1 MGLARQIAERIVA
14 KRYEELPPQAV
25 YWSKVAFLDTLG
37 VMLAGAVEEA
47 PRLAARALA
56 AHTAGFETGTRIG
69 RGVNFHHYEKGWHPT
84 STLGTFAVAA
94 ACANLLRLTADKTA
108 TALAVAASLAA
119 EIKANF
125 GTMTKPLHV
134 GHCAR
139 NGLFAVLL
147 AREGYTASGE
157 AFEHKQG
164 FFNVYNGAGNYRA
177 ERILEKWADPL
188 DIVEPGA
195 GYKQYP
201 CCAGTHAAVDAA
213 CELTRRHGRFDPAR
227 IALVETWTPAR
238 RLAHTDRPEPRSNLD
253 AKFSVQYCV
262 ARALTA
268 GAVVLEHFEGE
279 SYRDPQMT
287 DLMRRTR
294 SAPHQ
299 PGQFAPDNRLG
310 AEVKVTLVD
319 GTGFSGKV
327 ELALGRTSRNPI
339 PLERLRAKFENCAI
353 RMLARERAEHVAR
366 QIDGLER
373 MSSVRELTALLEPV
387 VDGRG
392 EGAAR
397 SAA

>member
-1 MGLARQIAERIVA
+1 MGLARQIAERIA
-14 KRYEELPPQAV
+14 AMRYEELPPQAV

-56 AHTAGFETGTRIG
+56 AHAGNGSCVVLGTRT
-69 RGVNFHHYEKGWHPT
+69 R
-84 STLGTFAVAA
+84 
-94 ACANLLRLTADKTA
+94 
-108 TALAVAASLAA
+108 
-119 EIKANF
+119 
-125 GTMTKPLHV
+125 
-134 GHCAR
+134 
-139 NGLFAVLL
+139 
-147 AREGYTASGE
+147 
-157 AFEHKQG
+157 
-164 FFNVYNGAGNYRA
+164 AGC
-177 ERILEKWADPL
+177 L
-188 DIVEPGA
+188 
-195 GYKQYP
+195 
-201 CCAGTHAAVDAA
+201 DAA
-213 CELTRRHGRFDPAR
+213 CELTRRHGRVDPAR
-227 IALVETWTPAR
+227 IARVETWTPAR

-279 SYRDPQMT
+279 AYRDPQVT
-287 DLMRRTR
+287 NLMRRTR

-299 PGQFAPDNRLG
+299 PGQFAPDNHLG

-319 GTGFSGKV
+319 GTSFSAKV

-339 PLERLRAKFENCAI
+339 PLERLRAKFENCAT
-353 RMLARERAEHVAR
+353 RMLAREPAGRVAG

-387 VDGRG
+387 ADGRG